1 MSATISFV
9 SDVIDYLKEVP
20 KGPIQNLVNR
30 ETALRDWLTAS
41 KKKLLGGRGVFTPFV
56 VELTGNADWVGQG
69 SSVVP
74 GKTGVN
80 VRYNIQ
86 GSILNGTTSWTVLSE
101 EYSEGTVRAF
111 AEVMEKNMSELEM
124 VLALKL
130 DETAYTGGYVKG
142 LVNTRATFVSTKSAT
157 GADYGDI
164 VADPTKAGTAVVDY
178 NGSYAPFR
186 LCNPADTATWVHV
199 DIIRLD
205 NRLRPE
211 ALSNP
216 GAAWGYT
223 KNAQAGLLIGDASV
237 TAYVKSINEDNG
249 TITLAIVDS
258 TGGAYLDLTGAAAGK
273 TVLAGFAFA
282 IGCAAAVTTPITFG
296 TAFDFSL
303 QVSGILTNLFADV
316 QFQVP
321 RYNDTASVPP
331 AGLKN
336 TILQSWGFTMITT
349 TTQPRATP
357 TTFQA
362 NAKRRF
368 AKLLDAVQSSTNK
381 TLQNYVWLTKTTQ
394 RSEFAG
400 LLQDTNSSG
409 QTTVYNL
416 NGPDN
421 KNLPQDPG
429 VKFGGM
435 GSLNKTTNFSSNGV
449 PIQFSVN
456 VPEGLWFLLQQDSWE
471 FMTTED
477 GGNWVPN
484 SSGGPLHMQVDG
496 STGLVKTVYYS
507 TWLMTCQIVNNNP
520 QANGVVCG
528 TPLTTLT

>member
-41 KKKLLGGRGVFTPFV
+41 KIKLLGGRGVFTPFV

-130 DETAYTGGYVKG
+130 DETAYTGGYIKG
-142 LVNTRATFVSTKSAT
+142 LVNTRADFVATASTDDYAGVIAT
-157 GADYGDI
+157 
-164 VADPTKAGTAVVDY
+164 PSKAGTAVVDY

-186 LCNPADTATWVHV
+186 ACDPTDTTTWVHI

-205 NRLRPE
+205 NRLKPE

-216 GAAWGYT
+216 GAKYGYT
-223 KNAQAGLLIGDASV
+223 KNAAGGLLIGDATV
-237 TAYVKSINEDNG
+237 TAYVKSINEDAG
-249 TITLAIVDS
+249 QITIAIVDN
-258 TGGAYLDLTGAAAGK
+258 TALGGAYLDLTATALSA
-273 TVLAGFAFA
+273 TLPGFAFA
-282 IGCAAAVTTPITFG
+282 IGLAAQVTSPYTFG

-303 QVSGILTNLFADV
+303 QVSGILTNLFSDV

-321 RYNDTASVPP
+321 RYNDSATVPP
-331 AGLKN
+331 LGSKN
-336 TILQSWGFTMITT
+336 TILQSWGLSLITT

-357 TTFQA
+357 DTFKA

-368 AKLLDAVQSSTNK
+368 AKMLDVVQSATNK
-381 TLQNYVWLTKTTQ
+381 TLENYVWLTKTTQ

-400 LLQDTNSSG
+400 LLQDTNNSG

-429 VKFGGM
+429 VKFGAM
-435 GSLNKTTNFSSNGV
+435 GTVKKSSNFLSNGV

-456 VPEGLWFLLQQDSWE
+456 VPEGLWFLLMQESWQ

-520 QANGVVCG
+520 QANGVICG
-528 TPLTTLT
+528 TPLTTLV